1 MLVIGG
7 GIIGMEMA
15 TVYHALGSKITVVE
29 LGDSLIGGFDKD
41 IIKPFYQHVKK
52 RYENIFLKTKVIKAE
67 AKPDGIYVT
76 FEGEGAPTE
85 PNRYDRI
92 ISCRWPHA

>member
-15 TVYHALGSKITVVE
+15 TVYHALGSKISMVE

-41 IIKPFYQHVKK
+41 IIKPSS
-52 RYENIFLKTKVIKAE
+52 NTLKNVMK
-67 AKPDGIYVT
+67 IY
-76 FEGEGAPTE
+76 
-85 PNRYDRI
+85 
-92 ISCRWPHA
+92 S